1 MIEVR
6 GATKTFHRGTQKI
19 HALEDV
25 SFAVG
30 AGETVAIQ
38 GPSGS
43 GKTTLLTLIGTLDRM
58 TSGSVELDGID
69 PWTLSDRGRSR
80 LRARQIGFVF
90 QSYNLIPQLNAW
102 KNVAL
107 PLRYGGIGRRE
118 RKQRALAALGRVGLS
133 DRAQHLPSQLSGG
146 EEQRVAIARAM
157 VSNPALLLA
166 DEPTG
171 NLDTETGERVM
182 DQILTFHGEDATL
195 LVVTH
200 NPVIA
205 ALCGRRL
212 SLLDGRLIAEPR
224 DVPGIKPSAN

>member
-1 MIEVR
+1 MIDVR
-6 GATKTFHRGTQKI
+6 RATKTFHRGAQEI
-19 HALEDV
+19 HALDDV
-25 SFAVG
+25 SFAAG
-30 AGETVAIQ
+30 PGETIAIQ

-43 GKTTLLTLIGTLDRM
+43 GKTTLLTLVGTLDRM
-58 TSGSVELDGID
+58 TSGTIELDGVD
-69 PWTLSDRGRSR
+69 PWMLSDRDRSR

-102 KNVAL
+102 KNVTL
-107 PLRYGGIGRRE
+107 PLRYGGMRRRE
-118 RKQRALAALGRVGLS
+118 RKLRALAALERVGLS

-157 VSNPALLLA
+157 VTNPKILLA

-182 DQILTFHGEDATL
+182 DQLLSVQGEEGTF

-200 NPVIA
+200 NPAVA
-205 ALCGRRL
+205 SLCERSL
-212 SLLDGRLIAEPR
+212 SLLDGRL
-224 DVPGIKPSAN
+224 VTPSLRGTLPSPSED